1 MTLLWICVL
10 WVFAS
15 AGIAVLPLRQQFLPG
30 AFLLLT
36 GPLLILLIAFQ
47 VGWFMALL
55 ALAAFG
61 SMFRN
66 PLMFLWAKLRGQ
78 NPALPQ

>member
-1 MTLLWICVL
+1 MTLLWICIL

-15 AGIAVLPLRQQFLPG
+15 AGVAMLPMRQQYLPG
-30 AFLLLT
+30 AFLLLCA
-36 GPLLILLIAFQ
+36 PVLIVLIAFQ

-55 ALAAFG
+55 GLAAFG

-78 NPALPQ
+78 NPQVPQ